1 MYIINLKVYLLY
13 KSGDYLIE
21 SNISDIWSHIYNKVY
36 LVNSRSTLDYKHI
49 GYSKKTLF
57 LFKLSQVKQLN
68 LWISH
73 ERQVESHYS
82 QFG

>member
-21 SNISDIWSHIYNKVY
+21 SNISDIWIHIYNKVY
-36 LVNSRSTLDYKHI
+36 LVNSRSTLDYI

-57 LFKLSQVKQLN
+57 LFKLSQVKQIN